1 MTSQSKIRY
10 GFGQIIAFEELKFRL
25 ISAPILVYLNKKRE
39 EFVLDIYASAF
50 AIVAVLPQKLNGK
63 QRLIASG
70 IKRLNEP
77 QRNYCVLRREML
89 AVVYFTRYF
98 KHYLLG
104 KRVTP
109 RTDHGSLTWPKNFK
123 EPHGQIHRWMQQLS
137 QFHMKILVLHRPG
150 KGHADAMLR
159 LTELPKEV
167 CKQCDMSSN

>member
-1 MTSQSKIRY
+1 M
-10 GFGQIIAFEELKFRL
+10 
-25 ISAPILVYLNKKRE
+25 
-39 EFVLDIYASAF
+39 LDIYASAF

-63 QRLIASG
+63 QRVIASENR
-70 IKRLNEP
+70 RLNEP

-109 RTDHGSLTWPKNFK
+109 RTDHGSLTWVKNFK
-123 EPHGQIHRWMQQLS
+123 EPDGQIHRWMQQLS
-137 QFHMKILVLHRPG
+137 QFHMKILVVHRPG
-150 KGHADAMLR
+150 KGHGNADA
-159 LTELPKEV
+159 TSNEV

>member
-1 MTSQSKIRY
+1 M
-10 GFGQIIAFEELKFRL
+10 
-25 ISAPILVYLNKKRE
+25 
-39 EFVLDIYASAF
+39 LDIYASAF

-63 QRLIASG
+63 QRVIASG
-70 IKRLNEP
+70 IRRLNEP
-77 QRNYCVLRREML
+77 QRNNCVLRREML

-109 RTDHGSLTWPKNFK
+109 RTDHGSLTWLKNFK
-123 EPHGQIHRWMQQLS
+123 EPDGQILVHRWMQQLC
-137 QFHMKILVLHRPG
+137 QFHMKILVVHRPG
-150 KGHADAMLR
+150 KGHGNADAMSR